1 MDGRAM
7 RDGPLPLALLI
18 IAGVI
23 LAFLMLPVLVVAL
36 ASFSA
41 TAYLTVPPQGLT
53 LRWFAQVLQDPNY
66 LQAVWFSLE
75 LAAAAT
81 VVATLLAI
89 PACYALHH
97 RWLPFSE
104 AIAALILSP
113 LIFPAVVVGVALL
126 QYVSMMGLRG
136 NFLML
141 VLAHVVIVTP
151 YIVRTALAGL
161 AGFDPALEEAA
172 RVLGATRLT
181 AFGLVVLPGIR
192 SSLLAGFVFAL
203 ITSFDEVPVTVFL
216 LPPGQATLPVTIFSA
231 IDLGVDPSI
240 AAVSTLLIGA
250 TLVLLILV
258 ERMAGVRR
266 II

>member
-1 MDGRAM
+1 MNDR
-7 RDGPLPLALLI
+7 PLHWSLRLAAAAAL
-18 IAGVI
+18 V
-23 LAFLMLPVLVVAL
+23 FLMLPVLVVVF

-41 TAYLTVPPQGLT
+41 TAYLTIPPQGWT
-53 LRWFAQVLQDPNY
+53 LRWFAKVLDDPTY
-66 LQAVWFSLE
+66 VAAISFSLE
-75 LAAAAT
+75 LAVAAT
-81 VVATLLAI
+81 VAAVLLAI

-97 RWLPFSE
+97 RWVPFSE
-104 AIAALILSP
+104 AISGFVLSP
-113 LIFPAVVVGVALL
+113 LIFPAVVIGVALL
-126 QYVSMMGLRG
+126 QYVSMVGLRG
-136 NFLML
+136 NFPML

-151 YIVRTALAGL
+151 YIVRTTLAGL

-172 RVLGATRLT
+172 RVLGATRLS
-181 AFGLVVLPGIR
+181 AFGLVVLPGIK

-240 AAVSTLLIGA
+240 AAVSTLLIVA
-250 TLVLLILV
+250 TLILLVLV
-258 ERMAGVRR
+258 ERLAGVRR